1 MTQPEGFL
9 HPHYPSHVY
18 KIKRIFMELNKHQG
32 LSMIGWKTLCYN
44 GVFVLPDQTLY
55 YLFSIWKRHWLWF
68 VYMLMI
74 YWSLVQILNLLGS
87 YSTTGVR
94 KYFENLGEF
103 NYFLSL
109 EVTTSNK
116 GLHLSQT
123 KYIRDLLKKAQ
134 MLESKG
140 CQTSKSSIER
150 LVKDRCAAFENP
162 TLYKSTV
169 DSLQYIT
176 LARLKIAFSIN
187 KLSFSWCTFCISLA
201 SLQMIFEIFSVY
213 SQLWVT
219 ILQHRR
225 FDNYNLFICKSGIR
239 FGWYKVSWRLLCLL
253 RKQSNIMV
261 IKEASIIPR
270 STAKSEYGALAST
283 ASKVL

>member
-1 MTQPEGFL
+1 
-9 HPHYPSHVY
+9 
-18 KIKRIFMELNKHQG
+18 
-32 LSMIGWKTLCYN
+32 
-44 GVFVLPDQTLY
+44 
-55 YLFSIWKRHWLWF
+55 
-68 VYMLMI
+68 MI

-109 EVTTSNK
+109 EVTPSNK

-150 LVKDRCAAFENP
+150 LVKDKCAAFENP

-187 KLSFSWCTFCISLA
+187 KLSFS
-201 SLQMIFEIFSVY
+201 
-213 SQLWVT
+213 
-219 ILQHRR
+219 
-225 FDNYNLFICKSGIR
+225 
-239 FGWYKVSWRLLCLL
+239 
-253 RKQSNIMV
+253 
-261 IKEASIIPR
+261 
-270 STAKSEYGALAST
+270 
-283 ASKVL
+283 